1 MMNPV
6 VTPPQKNNNVLLDIL
21 DQIEACKN
29 SIAPCDAQEISRIKQ
44 SFVSHMTLLM
54 GGAYSFTYSKTIPA
68 LFDILIDPPSI
79 TNIIVVFR
87 DLITTYLI
95 NAIFSFTGGIP
106 GVGELNAVYISI
118 RQMFAAYP
126 IFFRIISILPIG
138 SIDGFLSY
146 SNAKD
151 VNELMDTYIT
161 YAIDKVATM
170 KKLTEEQKTKLKE
183 ASSKF
188 KTSMSEFITQINEV
202 RKNKEPSETVEKEKS
217 VGGTALRKKRNKKS
231 YKKKQSRSYRKKQTR
246 NKSRR
251 TRTLYKYK

>member
-1 MMNPV
+1 MNPV
-6 VTPPQKNNNVLLDIL
+6 VTPPEKNNNVLLDIL

-29 SIAPCDAQEISRIKQ
+29 ATTPCDEQELGRIKQ

-68 LFDILIDPPSI
+68 LFDILIAPPSI
-79 TNIIVVFR
+79 TQMIVVFR

-95 NAIFSFTGGIP
+95 NAMFSFAGGIP

-126 IFFRIISILPIG
+126 IFFRIIRILPIG
-138 SIDGFLSY
+138 SVDGFLAY

-151 VNELMDTYIT
+151 FTGLLDKYIT

-170 KKLTEEQKTKLKE
+170 KKLTEEQKAKLNE

-188 KTSMSEFITQINEV
+188 KASLSEFMTQVNEL
-202 RKNKEPSETVEKEKS
+202 RTNKEPIESTEKEKS
-217 VGGTALRKKRNKKS
+217 VGGNASRKKRNKKS
-231 YKKKQSRSYRKKQTR
+231 YKKRKTKSYRKKHNR
-246 NKSRR
+246 NKSSRGY
-251 TRTLYKYK
+251 TYKYK